1 VTERAEQWRILP
13 VDQLTHMKNKA
24 LIIGGTGFVGK
35 HLEQHLSQNYDVS
48 ATGHDID
55 IRDKNQIRALVARTM
70 PDIVVSLA
78 SITTVRESVEN
89 PEETYKIGFWGTL
102 NLLLSLKE
110 TGFKGRMLQVGSSE
124 VYGYPSPDQLPIS
137 ESEPL
142 RPMSPYAVNKV
153 AIEALC
159 YQWSQTE
166 QFEIVATRSFT
177 HIGPG
182 QSDRFAI
189 SNFAR
194 QIAEIK
200 QRNLD
205 PVIHVGDLSAT
216 RDFTDVRDVVSA
228 YALLLQK
235 GRNGDIY
242 NVCSGHEVS
251 THWMLEK
258 LIELSGVKVKVVQDT
273 TRLRASEQRRVCG
286 DNKKLIRDT
295 GWHQSI
301 SLETSLEDI
310 LSYWEKNY
318 SE

>member
-1 VTERAEQWRILP
+1 MPAN
-13 VDQLTHMKNKA
+13 QLTHMKSKA

-35 HLEQHLSQNYDVS
+35 HLEQYFLHNFDVT

-55 IRDKNQIRALVARTM
+55 IRDKHQTKSLVARIM
-70 PDIVVSLA
+70 PDIVVNLA
-78 SITTVRESVEN
+78 SITTVRESFEN

-102 NLLLSLKE
+102 NLLLALKE

-166 QFEIVATRSFT
+166 QFEIVTTRSFT

-216 RDFTDVRDVVSA
+216 RDFTDVRDVVRA
-228 YALLLQK
+228 YDLLLKK
-235 GRNGDIY
+235 GRNGEIY
-242 NVCSGHEVS
+242 NICSNQEVS
-251 THWMLEK
+251 TQWMLDK
-258 LIELSGVKVKVVQDT
+258 LIEISGANVKVVQDK
-273 TRLRASEQRRVCG
+273 TRLRVAEQRRVCG
-286 DNKKLIRDT
+286 NNKKLIRDT
-295 GWHQSI
+295 GWHQNI
-301 SLETSLEDI
+301 SLETSLADI
-310 LSYWEKNY
+310 LTYWEMSYN
-318 SE
+318 